1 MLKMMVSPLDSQSSD
16 AKLLAKHMW
25 LRLAPIAAL
34 FAASSMSLVSAQTTA
49 QAAAATPS
57 PVAIAPHPA
66 DPASVRATLNKYCV
80 MCHNAKLKSGSVAL
94 DSLDTKGI
102 GLDAATWER
111 VLRKL
116 TAGEMPPPK
125 MPRPDAATY
134 STTTS
139 WLRGELDSNAAAHPN
154 PGHPTIHRLN
164 RAEYS
169 NAIRDLLA
177 LDIQPGSRLP
187 VDDGGYGFDNIGD
200 VLSLSP
206 MLIERYMS
214 TARLVSRLAVGDVS
228 FKTETNLYALP
239 KGSGGHGRVSD
250 DMPFDSSGGMSI
262 AYEFPVDAEYVI
274 KIKTPPS
281 MPTPQSGPAP
291 EPQFFELRLP
301 VKAGARNIGVTYMAE
316 NALLESVVTMPP
328 RRGATPPVKP
338 AQNAKLD
345 LRLDGARLKLF
356 DVVYLGENP
365 QLSSVTISGP
375 YNPTGP
381 GDTPSRRKIFTCM
394 PRNEKDEAPC
404 ARKILTNLARMA
416 YRRPVTEADISPLMA
431 FYEVGAQETR
441 KAQPARL
448 VTASLRSGTHQQ
460 GPDPCFDRGI
470 ERAIRAM
477 LVSPDFLF
485 RIERDPES
493 AAPGTVY
500 RISDID
506 LASRLSFFLWSSI
519 PDEQL
524 LTLATKS
531 KLHEPATLEAQVTRM
546 LDDPRSKA
554 FVNNFAGQWLYLRNL
569 AQVRPDPDLFPSF
582 NSSLSEGFRTET
594 NLFVEA
600 IMRENRPVTDLLSAN
615 FTYLNERLA
624 RHYGVPDVYGDQFR
638 KVELKDPSRGG
649 LLGQGSILTVTS
661 YPNRTSVVQRG
672 KWVLENL
679 LGSPPPP
686 PPPNIP
692 AIEATSKDGKLLTAR
707 QQMEQHRHN
716 PICASCHA
724 RMDPIGFSLEN
735 YNGIGAWRSK
745 DAGTDIDTSGKLSD
759 GTEFQGPAGLK
770 QLLLTKLREEFI
782 ETFSEKLMTYALGR
796 GLEYYDKPAI
806 RSVSSE
812 AEKSNGSIPAFIQA
826 VVRSQQF
833 QMRRTL

>member
-1 MLKMMVSPLDSQSSD
+1 LNWAIYNMLKMRGFIPASVLFSAFIPLALGQTPVTAAST
-16 AKLLAKHMW
+16 
-25 LRLAPIAAL
+25 AAL
-34 FAASSMSLVSAQTTA
+34 ATT
-49 QAAAATPS
+49 
-57 PVAIAPHPA
+57 PA
-66 DPASVRATLNKYCV
+66 DSASVRATLNKYCI
-80 MCHNAKLKSGSVAL
+80 MCHNAKLKSGGVQLDVA
-94 DSLDTKGI
+94 DTKNV
-102 GLDAATWER
+102 GLDAATWEK

-125 MPRPDAATY
+125 MPRPNPATY
-134 STTTS
+134 ATTTA
-139 WLRGELDSNAAAHPN
+139 WLRSELDSNAAAHPN

-239 KGSGGHGRVSD
+239 RGNGGHHGRVSD
-250 DMPFDSSGGMSI
+250 AMPFDSSGGMAI
-262 AYEFPVDAEYVI
+262 NYEFPVDAEYVI

-281 MPTPQSGPAP
+281 KPTPTSGPAP
-291 EPQFFELRLP
+291 EPQIFELRLP
-301 VKAGARNIGVTYMAE
+301 VKAGARTLGVTYMAE
-316 NALLESVVTMPP
+316 NALPESVVTMPV
-328 RRGATPPVKP
+328 RRGAPAPVRP
-338 AQNAKLD
+338 AENAKLD
-345 LRLDGARLKLF
+345 LRLDGERLKLF
-356 DVVYLGENP
+356 DVAYLGQNP
-365 QLSSVTISGP
+365 QLSSVTIAGP
-375 YNPTGP
+375 YETTGP
-381 GDTPSRRKIFTCM
+381 GDTPSRKKIFTCS
-394 PRNEKDEAPC
+394 PRTEKAELPC
-404 ARKILTNLARMA
+404 ARKILSNLARMA
-416 YRRPVTEADISPLMA
+416 YRRPVTDADISPLIA
-431 FYEVGAQETR
+431 FYQIGRQEAHEAEPVRLVKTGMHRQET
-441 KAQPARL
+441 
-448 VTASLRSGTHQQ
+448 
-460 GPDPCFDRGI
+460 PDPCFDRGI
-470 ERAIRAM
+470 ERALRAI

-485 RIERDPES
+485 RIERDPEN
-493 AAPGTVY
+493 AVPGTVH
-500 RISDID
+500 RISDLD

-519 PDEQL
+519 PDDQL
-524 LTLATKS
+524 LTLATECKLS
-531 KLHEPATLEAQVTRM
+531 KPAVLQAQVTRM

-554 FVNNFAGQWLYLRNL
+554 FVSNFAGQWLYLRNL
-569 AQVRPDPDLFPSF
+569 AQVRPDPDLFPTF
-582 NSSLSEGFRTET
+582 DATLSEAFRQET
-594 NLFVEA
+594 DLFVDA

-624 RHYGVPDVYGDQFR
+624 NHYGVPDVYGSQFR
-638 KVELKDPSRGG
+638 RVELKDPSRGG

-692 AIEATSKDGKLLTAR
+692 ALEATSKDGKQLTAR
-707 QQMEQHRHN
+707 QQMEQHRVN
-716 PICASCHA
+716 PVCASCHA

-735 YNGIGAWRSK
+735 YDGIGAWRTK
-745 DAGTDIDTSGKLSD
+745 DAGTTIDTSGKLTD

-770 QLLLTKLREEFI
+770 HLLLTKLREEFI

-806 RSVSSE
+806 RGIAAQ
-812 AEKSNGSIPAFIQA
+812 AEKSNDSIPAFIQA
-826 VVRSQQF
+826 IVSSQQF
-833 QMRRTL
+833 QMRKTL